1 MELKRKNFDAFT
13 YKNEVPLV
21 NHVVQPL
28 LSKMIDQ
35 FKVVKQFAKSEAG
48 I

>member
-1 MELKRKNFDAFT
+1 MDKSRRSYDRRPTSGMELKRKNFDAFA

-28 LSKMIDQ
+28 LSKMID
-35 FKVVKQFAKSEAG
+35 
-48 I
+48 